1 MVLRI
6 NVRDGASD
14 VLCEWLS
21 ESIWRQRWD
30 KKENTEREIE
40 WHHTFFGGLSLL
52 LILIFSMANW
62 FVRSK
67 MRALAGN
74 SLGKLMRCRKRGMRR
89 RDSLTILLETLMF
102 IFNHVFFHNRHHN
115 FMIIIHDVLGRR
127 PRRPFLWKHLWERRS
142 QTHRGGGAGK
152 SQGRNSITCIPIL
165 PPGDRT
171 WFPFEQ
177 YLSLVGVLADHHQGN
192 ISGSEDKPIK
202 VKSSRNA

>member
-1 MVLRI
+1 MSVMVPRMFCV
-6 NVRDGASD
+6 NDCPKVSDASD
-14 VLCEWLS
+14 EIKRKTQSVKLNDIILFSEVL
-21 ESIWRQRWD
+21 
-30 KKENTEREIE
+30 T
-40 WHHTFFGGLSLL
+40 LL

-177 YLSLVGVLADHHQGN
+177 YLSLVGVLADHHHGN